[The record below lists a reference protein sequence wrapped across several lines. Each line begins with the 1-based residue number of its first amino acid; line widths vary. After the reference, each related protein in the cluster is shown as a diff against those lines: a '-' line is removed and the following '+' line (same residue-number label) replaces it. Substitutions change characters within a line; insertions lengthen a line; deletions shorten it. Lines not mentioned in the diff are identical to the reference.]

1 MERNQKII
9 RASVI
14 GITANVFL
22 SVFKAIVGLAS
33 GSIAIIMD
41 AVNNLSDVFSS
52 VITIVGVKLSMRPA
66 DREHPFGHGRIEYFS
81 AIVISMVVLGAGF
94 FSFIESIGKV
104 LHPTPP
110 SYTTVTLIILIV
122 AIIVKLLLGRYVK
135 KVGLLLKSDALI
147 ASGVDAL
154 FDAVVTLGTLISVCI
169 MLIWEVNL
177 DGVFGVLISLVIIKT
192 GIEMLSS
199 PVNELLGSRIS
210 PELVSELKKEVM
222 TFEGVYGVYDIIINK
237 YGHHTMIGS
246 LHINVSDSM
255 NAREIHRLTREISLR
270 VHEKFNII
278 LTVGIYAVHTDDKR
292 LGDLQQKVMSF
303 VQHQDGVLQ
312 AHAFYYYDSKR
323 LIAIDVVPEEG
334 VKDHCAFCDM
344 ITAGLRK
351 EFPGY
356 DFDVLIDNN
365 YSE

>member
-22 SVFKAIVGLAS
+22 SVFKAIIGLAS

-81 AIVISMVVLGAGF
+81 AIVISVVVLGAGF
-94 FSFIESIGKV
+94 ISLVESIEKIF
-104 LHPTPP
+104 HPNPP
-110 SYTTVTLIILIV
+110 SYTSVTLVILVV

-135 KVGLLLKSDALI
+135 KTGVLLKSDALI
-147 ASGVDAL
+147 ASGTDAL
-154 FDAVVTLGTLISVCI
+154 FDAVVTLGTLVSVCI
-169 MLIWEVNL
+169 MLIWKVDL
-177 DGVFGVLISLVIIKT
+177 DGIFGTLISLVIIKT
-192 GIEMLSS
+192 GFEMLSS

-210 PELVSELKKEVM
+210 PELVADLKKEIM
-222 TFEGVYGVYDIIINK
+222 TFDGVYGVYDIIINK

-246 LHINVSDSM
+246 LHINVSESM
-255 NAREIHRLTREISLR
+255 KAREIHRLTREISLR
-270 VHEKFNII
+270 IHEKFNII
-278 LTVGIYAVHTDDKR
+278 LTIGIYAVHADDKI
-292 LGDLQQKVMSF
+292 LGDLQQKVMEF
-303 VQHQDGVLQ
+303 VQKQDGVFQ
-312 AHAFYYYDSKR
+312 AHAFYYYDAKKTVS
-323 LIAIDVVPEEG
+323 IDVVPEDC
-334 VKDHCAFCDM
+334 VKDQCAFCDT
-344 ITAGLRK
+344 ITSVLCK

-356 DFDVLIDNN
+356 NFDIIIDNN

>member
-1 MERNQKII
+1 MERNKKII

-14 GITANVFL
+14 GIAANVFL
-22 SVFKAIVGLAS
+22 SVFKAIIGLAS

-52 VITIVGVKLSMRPA
+52 VITIVGIKLSMRPA

-81 AIVISMVVLGAGF
+81 AIVISVVVLGAGF
-94 FSFIESIGKV
+94 ISLIESVKKT
-104 LHPTPP
+104 LHPNPP
-110 SYTTVTLIILIV
+110 FYTSVTLVILVV

-135 KVGLLLKSDALI
+135 NTGLLLKSDALI
-147 ASGVDAL
+147 ASGTDAL

-169 MLIWEVNL
+169 MLLWKVNL
-177 DGVFGVLISLVIIKT
+177 DGIFGILISLVIIKT
-192 GIEMLSS
+192 GIEMLTS

-210 PELVSELKKEVM
+210 PELVTDLKREVM
-222 TFEGVYGVYDIIINK
+222 AFDGVYGVYDIIINK

-278 LTVGIYAVHTDDKR
+278 LTVGIYAVHKDDNM
-292 LGDLQQKVMSF
+292 LGNLQHEVMEF
-303 VQHQDGVLQ
+303 VQKQEGVLQ
-312 AHAFYYYDSKR
+312 AHAFYYYDAKN
-323 LIAIDVVPEEG
+323 LVAIDVVPKES
-334 VKDHCAFCDM
+334 VKDQCRFHDM
-344 ITAGLRK
+344 IITELRK
-351 EFPGY
+351 KFPGY
-356 DFDVLIDNN
+356 NFDIIIDNN